1 MLNLERILSQDR
13 LMRAMTGLN
22 RKAFEELLPSFTTA
36 YEQRLINVE
45 AERKRAV
52 GGGRK
57 ATLGTMAEKQL
68 YILLYC
74 KCYPTFDLL
83 SVLFSFD
90 RSCAHDW
97 VHRLIP
103 ILETALGQKQALPVR
118 KLRSM
123 EEFLERFPEVKEV
136 ILDGTERPVQRP
148 KDAEK
153 QKDHYSGKKK
163 RHTRKHIT
171 GSTRKKRVIILTK
184 AKPGK
189 IHDKRQL
196 DEEEIVGNIPDQI
209 PVEGDLGFQGLQ
221 NEFDNIHL
229 PHKKPRGKE
238 LTAQQKEE
246 NREFSSQRVKCEH
259 AHAGIKRY
267 NSVTAVYRNRVPDF
281 DDHLMLNAAGL
292 WNFYLDVTEVA

>member
-1 MLNLERILSQDR
+1 MLNLERILNQDR
-13 LMRAMTGLN
+13 LMRAITGLN
-22 RKAFEELLPSFTTA
+22 RKAFDELLPSFTTA
-36 YEQRLINVE
+36 YEQSLFKTEI
-45 AERKRAV
+45 ERKRAI

-57 ATLGTMAEKQL
+57 ATLRTMAEKLL

-74 KCYPTFDLL
+74 KSYPTFDLL
-83 SVLFSFD
+83 SVLFNFD
-90 RSCAHDW
+90 RSCAHEW
-97 VHRLIP
+97 VHRLLP

-123 EEFLERFPEVKEV
+123 AEFIELFPEAKEV
-136 ILDGTERPVQRP
+136 IFDGTERPVQRP
-148 KDAEK
+148 KDADK

-171 GSTRKKRVIILTK
+171 GTTRKKRVIILTK

-189 IHDKRQL
+189 VHDKRQL
-196 DEEEIVGNIPDQI
+196 DEEDLVGNIPDEI
-209 PVEGDLGFQGLQ
+209 PVEGDLAFQGLQ

-229 PHKKPRGKE
+229 PHKRPRGKE
-238 LTAQQKEE
+238 LSAQQKEE
-246 NREFSSQRVKCEH
+246 NRAFSRQRVKCEH

-267 NSVTAVYRNRVPDF
+267 NAVTAVYRNRVTDF
-281 DDHLMLNAAGL
+281 DDRLMLNAAGL